1 MKKALI
7 IGAAGFVGGYLI
19 DHILSKGIWSVS
31 VTKMPNETVN
41 KDGIA
46 VYDLDLLDA
55 GAVKKLLS
63 DLRPDYIF
71 HLAAQSSVAL
81 SWKRPDLTVDV
92 NIKGTLHL
100 LDALKELK
108 NESAAGVNTGNEEAA
123 GQKPYNPR
131 VLLIG
136 SGEEYGHVKPEEVPI
151 TEETLTRP
159 GNIYAATK
167 ASQNMLGKIYAKA
180 FGLDIMS
187 TRSFNHTGPTQ
198 APIFVVADF
207 CRQVAMI
214 ERQAEQ
220 AAAGNAVS
228 ADNGVSTPDYCI
240 YTGNLSAR
248 RDFTDVRDVVRAYC
262 CLMEGGVS
270 GETYNVGTG
279 HALEIQEILN
289 LILSM
294 AKVKIRS
301 EVDPKKLRPVDV
313 PVIEPDISRL
323 QAATGWKPEIPFR
336 QTVEE
341 TLNYWRR
348 KEDL

>member
-19 DHILSKGIWSVS
+19 DHMLEKGIWSVS
-31 VTKMPNETVN
+31 VTKMPNEAIEKEN
-41 KDGIA
+41 IA
-46 VYDLDLLDA
+46 VYDLDLLDPE
-55 GAVKKLLS
+55 AVKALLS
-63 DLRPDYIF
+63 ELRPDYIF

-81 SWKRPDLTVDV
+81 SWKKPDLTVDV

-108 NESAAGVNTGNEEAA
+108 SETSREDQEGVCSQGAV
-123 GQKPYNPR
+123 YNPR

-136 SGEEYGHVKPEEVPI
+136 SGEEYGHVRPEEVPI
-151 TEETLTRP
+151 TEDTTPRP

-198 APIFVVADF
+198 LPVFVVADF

-214 ERQAEQ
+214 ERKAEDEH
-220 AAAGNAVS
+220 AA
-228 ADNGVSTPDYCI
+228 DHCI

-262 CLMEGGVS
+262 MLMEGGTA

-279 HALEIQEILN
+279 HALEIQEILD

-294 AKVKIRS
+294 AKVKIRA
-301 EVDPKKLRPVDV
+301 EVDPAKLRPVDI

-341 TLNYWRR
+341 TLFYWRQ
-348 KEDL
+348 KKDL